1 MAGYKLSRP
10 INDRKISTKKLRN
23 KIIADVPLEIIPNFR
38 FSYVHGELF
47 SAELQL
53 VVFFNKMMFSR
64 SFFFEI
70 NIPN

>member
-38 FSYVHGELF
+38 FSYSYVHGEF
-47 SAELQL
+47 FFCGTSACGVFQQDDAFEKFF
-53 VVFFNKMMFSR
+53 FFN
-64 SFFFEI
+64 
-70 NIPN
+70 